1 MLPNLVL
8 HMADDLYDGKRC
20 PRFEFRQVIIEISE
34 GCAFA
39 KCIVPCLLSPNY
51 CQMDLEHRRMIV
63 KFLRQVLYFEECL
76 FRLAELQPKLGALDP
91 QCVLQ
96 WHWTSG
102 NGDCA
107 GTTGRFEPGFAWPW
121 RANHPLYRHYEIQG
135 CAAR

>member
-1 MLPNLVL
+1 
-8 HMADDLYDGKRC
+8 
-20 PRFEFRQVIIEISE
+20 
-34 GCAFA
+34 
-39 KCIVPCLLSPNY
+39 
-51 CQMDLEHRRMIV
+51 MIV

-135 CAAR
+135 DELLLSGKWDYQGEQLTFTVHWRRVKAK